1 MKKKHLK
8 ILGAILEKEISNRLP
23 FQSKSKLLTE
33 LKEMGMVEPLNAVF
47 GSGAFAVHVSGWN
60 LTHRGRIAYC
70 ETCEDDA
77 T

>member
-1 MKKKHLK
+1 MTQKHLK
-8 ILGAILEKEISNRLP
+8 ILESIFDMEVSSRLP

-33 LKEMGMVEPLNAVF
+33 LEQMGMVEPMNAVF

-70 ETCEDDA
+70 DTCKEP
-77 T
+77 